1 MSRSALALVLAIALV
16 LLAAC
21 GGDDP
26 RPRPPTSSDADKAQA
41 GEAFAQVYA
50 TFRADFAA
58 GAALGEEDGLKNA
71 TKSVRAIRA
80 AYFDL
85 DAATR
90 DIDMPADVEPAV
102 TVMLSAIGDL
112 IAALDKQGAATTSE
126 DFEAAS
132 PASSAALKK
141 ADAAIQVV
149 VDELGVGT
157 SPDPEAGTSGI
168 TKQRK
173 LAVDYVADGAIGDA
187 EAWVADLLAV
197 GADNANHETPSEDMG
212 VVVAW
217 RAAFPEALG
226 EAGVVGYEREAPK
239 NGVSG
244 FAVLPEDTSREA
256 GRRNPYF
263 LAFAVRD
270 DAGDCAGGVLSG
282 YPDPTDERIVRLKP
296 GSRCSGAAVA
306 KRAGY

>member
-1 MSRSALALVLAIALV
+1 MRRSALALVLMIAVL

-26 RPRPPTSSDADKAQA
+26 RPRPPASSDTDKAQA
-41 GEAFAQVYA
+41 GEAFAKAYA

-58 GAALGEEDGLKNA
+58 GTALGDKDGLKNA
-71 TKSVRAIRA
+71 TRSVRAIRA
-80 AYFDL
+80 AYFNL

-90 DIDMPADVEPAV
+90 EIDMPADVQPHV
-102 TVMLSAIGDL
+102 TVMLAAIGDL

-132 PASSAALKK
+132 PASSSALEK

-149 VDELGVGT
+149 VDKLGIGT
-157 SPDPEAGTSGI
+157 SPDPGAGTSGV

-173 LAVDYVADGAIGDA
+173 LAVDYVSDGTVDDA

-217 RAAFPEALG
+217 RAAFPEVLG
-226 EAGVVGYEREAPK
+226 DAGVVGYEREAPQ

-244 FAVLPEDTSREA
+244 FAVLPEDTGRQASRT
-256 GRRNPYF
+256 NPYF

-270 DAGDCAGGVLSG
+270 DADHCAGGVLSG

-296 GSRCSGAAVA
+296 GSRCSGAVVA
-306 KRAGY
+306 ARAGY

>member
-1 MSRSALALVLAIALV
+1 MRRSAPALVLAIAMLF
-16 LLAAC
+16 LAAC

-26 RPRPPTSSDADKAQA
+26 QPRPTSSNADKAQA
-41 GEAFAQVYA
+41 GEAFAKAYA

-58 GAALGEEDGLKNA
+58 ATALGEEGGVKNA
-71 TKSVRAIRA
+71 TRSVRAIRA

-90 DIDMPADVEPAV
+90 GIDMPADVVPHV

-132 PASSAALKK
+132 PASSAALEK

-157 SPDPEAGTSGI
+157 SPDPDAGTSGV

-173 LAVDYVADGAIGDA
+173 LAVDYVSDGAVDDA
-187 EAWVADLLAV
+187 EAWAADLLAV

-217 RAAFPEALG
+217 RAAFPEVLG
-226 EAGVVGYEREAPK
+226 ERGVVGDEREAPE

-244 FAVLPEDTSREA
+244 FAVLPEDTGREA
-256 GRRNPYF
+256 GRTNPYF

-270 DAGDCAGGVLSG
+270 DAGGCAGGVLSG
-282 YPDPTDERIVRLKP
+282 FPDPTDERLVRLKP
-296 GSRCSGAAVA
+296 GTRCSGAAVA
-306 KRAGY
+306 ARAGY

>member
-1 MSRSALALVLAIALV
+1 MRRSALALVLAIALV

-26 RPRPPTSSDADKAQA
+26 TPRPPTSSDADKAQA
-41 GEAFAQVYA
+41 AEAFAKVYA

-58 GAALGEEDGLKNA
+58 GTALGEGGGLKSA
-71 TKSVRAIRA
+71 TRSVRAIRA

-90 DIDMPADVEPAV
+90 EIDMPDDVVPDV
-102 TVMLSAIGDL
+102 TVMLAAIGEL
-112 IAALDKQGAATTSE
+112 IAALDRQGAATTSE

-132 PASSAALKK
+132 PASSAALEK
-141 ADAAIQVV
+141 ADSAIQVV
-149 VDELGVGT
+149 VDELGAGT
-157 SPDPEAGTSGI
+157 GADPGAGTSGL

-173 LAVDYVADGAIGDA
+173 LAVDYVSDGAVHDA

-197 GADNANHETPSEDMG
+197 GADNANHETPAEDMG

-217 RAAFPEALG
+217 RAAFPEVLG
-226 EAGVVGYEREAPK
+226 DGGVVGDERRAPE

-244 FAVLPEDTSREA
+244 FAVLPEDTAKEA
-256 GRRNPYF
+256 GSSNPYF
-263 LAFAVRD
+263 LAFAARD

-296 GSRCSGAAVA
+296 GSRCSGATVA
-306 KRAGY
+306 AEAGY

>member
-1 MSRSALALVLAIALV
+1 MRRSAPALVLALAVL

-26 RPRPPTSSDADKAQA
+26 VPRPPASSDADKAQA
-41 GEAFAQVYA
+41 GEAFAKAYA

-58 GAALGEEDGLKNA
+58 GTALGDKDGLKNA
-71 TKSVRAIRA
+71 TRSVRAIRA

-90 DIDMPADVEPAV
+90 EIDMPDDVQPHV
-102 TVMLSAIGDL
+102 TVMLAAIGDL

-132 PASSAALKK
+132 PASSSALEK

-149 VDELGVGT
+149 VDKLGVGS
-157 SPDPEAGTSGI
+157 SPDPGAGTSGV
-168 TKQRK
+168 TEQRK
-173 LAVDYVADGAIGDA
+173 LAVDYVSDGTVDDAD
-187 EAWVADLLAV
+187 AWVADLLAV

-217 RAAFPEALG
+217 RAAFPEVLG
-226 EAGVVGYEREAPK
+226 DAGVVGYEREAPR

-244 FAVLPEDTSREA
+244 FAVLPEDT
-256 GRRNPYF
+256 GRAVGRANPYV
-263 LAFAVRD
+263 LAFAARD
-270 DAGDCAGGVLSG
+270 DQGRCAGGVLSG
-282 YPDPTDERIVRLKP
+282 YPNPTDERIVRLKP

-306 KRAGY
+306 ARAGY

>member
-1 MSRSALALVLAIALV
+1 MRRSALALVMAIALV

-26 RPRPPTSSDADKAQA
+26 KPRPPTSSDADKAPA
-41 GEAFAQVYA
+41 AEAFAQVYA

-58 GAALGEEDGLKNA
+58 GTALGEEDGLKNA
-71 TKSVRAIRA
+71 TESVRAIRA

-90 DIDMPADVEPAV
+90 EIDMPADVQPDV

-149 VDELGVGT
+149 VDKLGVGS

-173 LAVDYVADGAIGDA
+173 LAVDYVADGAIDDA
-187 EAWVADLLAV
+187 EAWAADLLAV

-217 RAAFPEALG
+217 RAAFPEVLG

-244 FAVLPEDTSREA
+244 FAVLPEDTGREA
-256 GRRNPYF
+256 GRTNPYF

>member
-1 MSRSALALVLAIALV
+1 MRRSALALVLVIAMVFLT
-16 LLAAC
+16 AC
-21 GGDDP
+21 GGGDP
-26 RPRPPTSSDADKAQA
+26 KPRPTSSDADKAKA

-50 TFRADFAA
+50 TFRSDFAA

-71 TKSVRAIRA
+71 TRSVRAIRA

-90 DIDMPADVEPAV
+90 EIDMPDDVKPDV

-149 VDELGVGT
+149 ADELGVGT

-173 LAVDYVADGAIGDA
+173 LAVDYVGDGAVDDA

-217 RAAFPEALG
+217 RAAFPEVLG

-244 FAVLPEDTSREA
+244 FAVLPEDTGQEA
-256 GRRNPYF
+256 GRTNPYF
-263 LAFAVRD
+263 LAFAARD
-270 DAGDCAGGVLSG
+270 AAGNCAGGVLSG

-296 GSRCSGAAVA
+296 GTRCSGAAVA